1 MRARLE
7 VPERI
12 VFFEGAI
19 SIEPGT
25 ANQAG
30 ACPSELLG
38 LVSGVADVGSIRRAL
53 A

>member
-25 ANQAG
+25 A
-30 ACPSELLG
+30 
-38 LVSGVADVGSIRRAL
+38 IRRGL
-53 A
+53 APQSYWA